1 MYSGHC
7 EVSHRFKCAGVNG
20 KTSVR
25 ILLVTIP
32 GRFQFTWANCDVEPS
47 GPPTLL
53 PTRSA
58 GDRRNPCQR
67 GQSQRVP
74 QRLEAAV
81 SGVEL
86 DSGVATASR
95 LGTRLELGRTQQ
107 AGAQQ
112 VWTLSP
118 IFFSICSDSLLSWYE
133 LKFCMAKVA
142 PSSLQV
148 TSTKIPAPVLGLLRL

>member
-1 MYSGHC
+1 MRFL
-7 EVSHRFKCAGVNG
+7 EVFFVKSEIASERLSFLRKRGLEFFSAGLEFFW
-20 KTSVR
+20 KRTKKEPAIS
-25 ILLVTIP
+25 
-32 GRFQFTWANCDVEPS
+32 GRFQFTWANCDAEPS

-58 GDRRNPCQR
+58 GNRRNPCQR
-67 GQSQRVP
+67 GQSQRMP
-74 QRLEAAV
+74 QRLETAV

-118 IFFSICSDSLLSWYE
+118 YFFFDLSPSLGVTLSLVVWT
-133 LKFCMAKVA
+133 KV
-142 PSSLQV
+142 LY
-148 TSTKIPAPVLGLLRL
+148 G